1 MGQAAALYHQVSG
14 PVRAWTCLSLDPGT
28 QPHGKVCCAPSVNSR
43 ARIALQHALGSSR
56 PTQNLAC
63 VAIHSTP
70 LPTRAPARLRP
81 AASATCPD
89 TRPPLRRWCKEYLGT
104 RSGLGAAPLP
114 TETRCAT
121 KPASAVLVHN
131 LSRLQ
136 GQRRRA
142 PRRPARQGRPRRTGG
157 RLSKANSSKTGAGG
171 LAALRRA
178 ARSIQPVEHVVHH
191 HLQRALGGAVGQAPQ
206 RAQRLT
212 QQARAS
218 APRAPVRSVPR
229 RGHAHMRSRNT
240 RARAHHVRLL
250 PRQAARGQHAA
261 GGLHQRQRAL
271 QRALIRKLALDQ
283 TLQLRAVVRVRQ
295 RKHDRRGQV
304 ARRQVLALRAAAAS
318 AAPPRS
324 NTSPRLRAARA
335 GAAPAA
341 CRAAP
346 RSA

>member
-70 LPTRAPARLRP
+70 LPTRAPARPRP

-136 GQRRRA
+136 GQR
-142 PRRPARQGRPRRTGG
+142 
-157 RLSKANSSKTGAGG
+157 LSKANSSKTGAGS

-206 RAQRLT
+206 RAQRLP

-218 APRAPVRSVPR
+218 APRAPVRSAPR
-229 RGHAHMRSRNT
+229 RGHAHTRSRNT
-240 RARAHHVRLL
+240 RARARHVRLL
-250 PRQAARGQHAA
+250 PRQAARGRHAA
-261 GGLHQRQRAL
+261 GSLHQRQRAL

-318 AAPPRS
+318 AAPPHS